1 MKDSTATYLFF
12 TRDGEHQG
20 TDIAS
25 ITHMRLGSK
34 GVVLCFA
41 ILLVLFTYVAQASSV
56 LSTGTGLLLSGLTT
70 TLLFATTLFLIIVR
84 HRCVMLQSD
93 FKASEAQSDEERIA
107 VLVNAQSRLLRLAPY
122 LKGVVFHALVG
133 VLMTWYYVGNGAWSP
148 LLFASIVV
156 FVGYVC
162 HLIKRD
168 FTSASSL
175 MGAINMR
182 LVTTPEGMR
191 DDDMM
196 MGLAWTLNELDHQAH
211 YGAHHTE

>member
-1 MKDSTATYLFF
+1 MKESAATYLFY

-20 TDIAS
+20 CDTES
-25 ITHMRLGSK
+25 FTHMRLGSK
-34 GVVLCFA
+34 AMMLCFSA
-41 ILLVLFTYVAQASSV
+41 LLVLFTYVASASFI
-56 LSTGTGLLLSGLTT
+56 LSTGTGLLLSGLTI
-70 TLLFATTLFLIIVR
+70 TLLFAATLFLIVVHHTI
-84 HRCVMLQSD
+84 VMLQSD
-93 FKASEAQSDEERIA
+93 FKASEAQSDEVRIA

-122 LKGVVFHALVG
+122 LKGTVYHVLVSI
-133 VLMTWYYVGNGAWSP
+133 LMTWYYVGNGAWSP
-148 LLFASIVV
+148 LFFASTVV

-162 HLIKRD
+162 HLIKKE

-191 DDDMM
+191 EDDMM

-211 YGAHHTE
+211 YGAYHTE